1 MKKIIFLALS
11 VLFYQFS
18 TAQAYEGLI
27 DYNKKSQPAVLI
39 DYKYPQE
46 TVEKILKDK
55 LERLG
60 LKVKS
65 SKGFLVVYNA
75 VISSI
80 SSTAMDY
87 AFQVDRKSKREK
99 DIIVIS
105 MLMNVGEASTTAENS
120 TNAKTFLNELAP
132 AIEGLNTDN
141 MINEQYQSLSKAQK
155 KYKNLQDDQAS
166 LEKKIRNLQDELS
179 KNGRDQIDQ
188 LNEVKRQEEILETL
202 KTKKAGK

>member
-105 MLMNVGEASTTAENS
+105 MLMNVSEASTTAENS

-179 KNGRDQIDQ
+179 KNGRDQIEQ

-202 KTKKAGK
+202 KAKKAGK

>member
-11 VLFYQFS
+11 VLFYQLS

-65 SKGFLVVYNA
+65 SKGFLIVYNA

-105 MLMNVGEASTTAENS
+105 MLMNVSEASTTAENS

-179 KNGRDQIDQ
+179 KNGRDQIEQ

-202 KTKKAGK
+202 KAKKAGK

>member
-65 SKGFLVVYNA
+65 SKGFLLVYNA

-105 MLMNVGEASTTAENS
+105 MVMNVSEASTTAENS

-166 LEKKIRNLQDELS
+166 LEKKIRNLQDDLS
-179 KNGRDQIDQ
+179 KNGREQIEQ

-202 KTKKAGK
+202 KAKKAGK

>member
-11 VLFYQFS
+11 VLFYHFS

-65 SKGFLVVYNA
+65 SKGFLLVYNA

-105 MLMNVGEASTTAENS
+105 MVMNVSEASTTAENS

-166 LEKKIRNLQDELS
+166 LEKKIRNLQDDLS
-179 KNGRDQIDQ
+179 KNGREQIEQ

-202 KTKKAGK
+202 KAKKAGK

>member
-1 MKKIIFLALS
+1 MKKIIILALS
-11 VLFYQFS
+11 VMFYQFS
-18 TAQAYEGLI
+18 IAQAYEGQI
-27 DYNKKSQPAVLI
+27 EYNKKSQPAVLI
-39 DYKYPQE
+39 EYKYPQE

-99 DIIVIS
+99 DIILITMV
-105 MLMNVGEASTTAENS
+105 MNVGEASATAENS
-120 TNAKTFLNELAP
+120 TNAKTFLNDLAP
-132 AIEGLNTDN
+132 SIEGLNTDN
-141 MINEQYQSLSKAQK
+141 MINDQYQALSKAQK
-155 KYKNLQDDQAS
+155 KYKNLQEDQAS
-166 LEKKIRNLQDELS
+166 LEKKIRNLQDDLS
-179 KNGRDQIDQ
+179 KNGREQIDQ

-202 KTKKAGK
+202 KAKKAGK